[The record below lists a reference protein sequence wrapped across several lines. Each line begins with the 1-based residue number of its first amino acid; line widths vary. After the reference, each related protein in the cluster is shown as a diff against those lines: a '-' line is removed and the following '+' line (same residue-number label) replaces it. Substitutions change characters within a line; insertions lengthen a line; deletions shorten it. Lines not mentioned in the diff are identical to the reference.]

1 MKLDIDW
8 RIFFISVSIIA
19 LIAAAIAAV
28 LHVNFWLCFG
38 VAVISVLANGVFA
51 EWEDRRPRGF
61 LNPDPESPDPEGPE
75 THRRVAEGN

>member
-1 MKLDIDW
+1 MNLTLTAHILHLGQHYRFDSCSHS
-8 RIFFISVSIIA
+8 RR
-19 LIAAAIAAV
+19 AARQLLV
-28 LHVNFWLCFG
+28 MFG